1 MSNSDIP
8 NPMHRDSN
16 PEPAQQH
23 QEVFQNER
31 MAMRPTDN
39 AAAAGNEPGSRAYDI
54 VTCKQLLGVNQDGNN
69 DVNPGKFNLIK
80 GFVDLVAQSSF
91 NRDDM
96 QQVANRLGAL
106 AKVQKNPH
114 AQDGLQNL
122 AGLVKHKYA
131 S

>member
-8 NPMHRDSN
+8 NPMHRDSR
-16 PEPAQQH
+16 PEPAEQN
-23 QEVFQNER
+23 QEVFQSER
-31 MAMRPTDN
+31 LAMRLTDN
-39 AAAAGNEPGSRAYDI
+39 AATAGNEPGSRAYDI

-80 GFVDLVAQSSF
+80 GFVDLVAQTSF
-91 NRDDM
+91 NKDDM
-96 QQVANRLGAL
+96 LQVATRLAEL
-106 AKVQKNPH
+106 AKAQKNPH